1 VNAFSLLS
9 PEKQDRV
16 DELSDL
22 ILASEDIRA
31 KSLDTVFAEFH
42 MLVRDLPLLGPD
54 DLRQGPLIAVP
65 RELADYWQRQQPL
78 ANWRHLAFYKL
89 SKVQTLRFVE
99 LCEKYGFTDGTDT
112 PVKEQMVPLHALQSG
127 DHADLQHLLDIAAS

>member
-42 MLVRDLPLLGPD
+42 MLVRDLP
-54 DLRQGPLIAVP
+54 RQA
-65 RELADYWQRQQPL
+65 Q
-78 ANWRHLAFYKL
+78 
-89 SKVQTLRFVE
+89 
-99 LCEKYGFTDGTDT
+99 
-112 PVKEQMVPLHALQSG
+112 
-127 DHADLQHLLDIAAS
+127 